1 MPRLGVAQMC
11 AGEDKDLNF
20 STVSRLVAEAVRQ
33 HVDLLSLPECFAFI
47 GARPGAARDV
57 AEPLDGPLMARYRRL
72 ARENKLWLSLGG
84 FHESRGDDRRTSN
97 THVIIDDGGEVRAVY
112 RKTHLFD
119 VDLADGKFFE
129 SEFTLAGNE
138 LVVCKNTPIGSIG
151 MSICYDLRFPEV
163 YSALRHAGATVI
175 LVPSAFMPG
184 TGLAHWEVLLRA
196 RAIETQSYVAAAAQC
211 GSHSSYRSSYGHAL
225 VVDPWGTVV
234 GDAGPSAECVV
245 TVEMDKDLID
255 GTRSRMPVVSH
266 RRPALYRGAVR
277 VVP

>member
-1 MPRLGVAQMC
+1 MS
-11 AGEDKDLNF
+11 AGDDTDLNF
-20 STVSRLVAEAVRQ
+20 ATVSRLVAEAVRQ
-33 HVDLLSLPECFAFI
+33 HVDLLALPECFAFI

-84 FHESRGDDRRTSN
+84 FHESRGNDRRTSN
-97 THVIIDDGGEVRAVY
+97 THVIIDDEGEVRAVY
-112 RKTHLFD
+112 RKAHLFD
-119 VDLADGKFFE
+119 VDVADGKFLE
-129 SEFTLAGNE
+129 SEFTVAGNE
-138 LVVCKNTPIGSIG
+138 LVVCKSTPIGCIG

-163 YSALRHAGATVI
+163 YSALRQAGATVI

-211 GSHSSYRSSYGHAL
+211 GSHSSHRSSYGHAL
-225 VVDPWGTVV
+225 VVDPWGAILA
-234 GDAGPSAECVV
+234 DAGPSAECVM
-245 TVEMDKDLID
+245 TVELDKGLID
-255 GTRSRMPVVSH
+255 GTRSRMPVSSH
-266 RRPALYRGAVR
+266 RKPDLYRGVVR